1 MKLTE
6 ILAGFLYY
14 TELKNIPNTIIDI
27 AQEHILDC
35 IGVTIAGS
43 DDPSGKII
51 TNFVKEMGGEPKV
64 SVIRGGF
71 KTSALQAALANGT
84 MAHALD
90 YDDDYSD
97 FTVAHPSAVVLPAAL
112 AIGEENAVSG
122 LDILEAYILGI
133 EAELT
138 IGSISNMVDI
148 NRGWHGTSTLGTL
161 GAAAACSKILKLDIE
176 QIKIAMGIAASC
188 SSGLRQNFGTMTKP
202 FHAGSAA
209 ANGVMAAMLAE
220 RGFTA
225 SKEIFEGSF
234 GFLNLFSNKEKWGLR
249 EGIINELGNPFKI
262 QFPGIYIKQYPS
274 CAGTHSA
281 IDGILNLVGKYKIN
295 PDDIKDITCLVHP
308 LNVSMLSYANPKT
321 SFEGKFS
328 MHFCLAIALLDKEV
342 GLEQFTD
349 EKVLHSK
356 TQDLIKK
363 IHMDVNPALKGK
375 DYKPGAI
382 LKVSLNNGH
391 GHSNEVDTPEGSP
404 KNRLT
409 IEKLN
414 AKYEK
419 CCKLLLSDKEINK
432 IKKIIMNLSNIQN
445 IEKLLDSIR

>member
-1 MKLTE
+1 
-6 ILAGFLYY
+6 
-14 TELKNIPNTIIDI
+14 
-27 AQEHILDC
+27 
-35 IGVTIAGS
+35 
-43 DDPSGKII
+43 
-51 TNFVKEMGGEPKV
+51 
-64 SVIRGGF
+64 
-71 KTSALQAALANGT
+71 
-84 MAHALD
+84 
-90 YDDDYSD
+90 
-97 FTVAHPSAVVLPAAL
+97 
-112 AIGEENAVSG
+112 
-122 LDILEAYILGI
+122 
-133 EAELT
+133 
-138 IGSISNMVDI
+138 MVDI

-209 ANGVMAAMLAE
+209 ANGVMAAKLAE
-220 RGFTA
+220 KGFTA

-262 QFPGIYIKQYPS
+262 QSPGIYIKQYPS

-281 IDGILNLVGKYKIN
+281 IDGILNLADKYKIN

-356 TQDLIKK
+356 TQNLIKK
-363 IHMDVNPALKGK
+363 IHMDVNPVLKGK

-391 GHSNEVDTPEGSP
+391 EHSNEVETPEGSP

-432 IKKIIMNLSNIQN
+432 IKKTIMNLSNIQN